1 MPREDV
7 VSEILAALEAR
18 AAEHDVDIVDVEVV
32 GSSKEPCV
40 RVRIDHADESLP
52 TIALNEVAAQTR
64 WISDCIDELD
74 PIPSSYTLEVSS
86 PGLAR
91 PLRRAHDFERF
102 AGEQVQLTT
111 TATEGRRRYTGLL
124 LGIEDEV
131 VHIEA
136 DGEEFAIPLVEVKRC
151 TIKPVIDFNASASVP
166 DSALTDFE
174 SGSGEKDAEIV
185 DAEDEEPAD
194 EVAEPEASAE
204 PEDAEGA
211 ESEASTESESATE
224 PEDAAE
230 SDPEEAAEPE
240 SAAEPDPEASAEPDP
255 ATSDPSD
262 IAR

>member
-64 WISDCIDELD
+64 WISDIIDELD

-111 TATEGRRRYTGLL
+111 TATEGRRRYSGLL
-124 LGIEDEV
+124 LGIEDEI

-166 DSALTDFE
+166 DSAMTDFE
-174 SGSGEKDAEIV
+174 SSSDEEN
-185 DAEDEEPAD
+185 AEDEVPEDATEAAELED
-194 EVAEPEASAE
+194 AAEPEDVAE
-204 PEDAEGA
+204 TVEPEDEDAEGA
-211 ESEASTESESATE
+211 IEPEPEVSTELDPTAESESVA
-224 PEDAAE
+224 
-230 SDPEEAAEPE
+230 
-240 SAAEPDPEASAEPDP
+240 
-255 ATSDPSD
+255 SDPSE
-262 IAR
+262 IAC